1 MNEKQL
7 KHILMFLEMGT
18 WAARKALKKINEG
31 EMVGCA
37 DYWVGV
43 AETLE
48 EVAQMIDRTAKE
60 GKE

>member
-1 MNEKQL
+1 MNKNQL

-18 WAARKALKKINEG
+18 WAARKTLKKINEG

-37 DYWVGV
+37 DYWSGA

-48 EVAQMIDRTAKE
+48 ETLDMINQIVRK
-60 GKE
+60 GKK